1 MNYSTYRFTLDLRKH
16 ESQMSIAVFAH
27 DTAVRLCISL
37 TDGGIPYHIEEGSRA
52 VLYGKRPD
60 DSPLIN
66 NCMIDDIGRIIYD
79 FNEHTASQSGITR
92 CHIRLYGADGE
103 LISAPRFIIVAEER
117 LVTEDDLNTIED
129 PLGAIDALFVSEQE
143 RKTAEIERTAAE
155 HDRESAEEERKVS
168 EQARVDA
175 EQARVDAEIE
185 RTVAEDQRKQADE
198 SRGYLLADMQTL
210 LYDLTG
216 LTDGVEEELQVINEG
231 GVE

>member
-1 MNYSTYRFTLDLRKH
+1 MNYQTYRFTLDLRKH
-16 ESQMSIAVFAH
+16 ESQMSIAVFTH

-37 TDGGIPYHIEEGSRA
+37 TDGGIPYHIGEGSRA

-79 FNEHTASQSGITR
+79 FNEHTASQSGITK

-117 LVTEDDLNTIED
+117 VVTEDDLNKIDD

-143 RKTAEIERTAAE
+143 RNTAEQDRKAAE
-155 HDRESAEEERKVS
+155 S
-168 EQARVDA
+168 E
-175 EQARVDAEIE
+175 
-185 RTVAEDQRKQADE
+185 RKQADAVRE
-198 SRGYLLADMQTL
+198 SLLADIQTQL
-210 LYDLTG
+210 GVLPG
-216 LTDGVEEELQVINEG
+216 LTYGVEAELQSINEG
-231 GVE
+231 CVE